1 MKRIIA
7 ALFSILM
14 VSSLSAQEKRASPL
28 MNVKAD
34 VDGLGVSIQYGQPA
48 KKGRVIFGELVPYGK
63 IWRTG
68 ANEASVIEFSANA
81 MVNGEKVKAG
91 KYALFT
97 IPGEKEWTIILNE
110 VWNQWGA
117 YNYDISKDVASFKV
131 PAEQMK
137 DVTENFTISISEDG
151 NVTISWDMTSV
162 TFEVSKG

>member
-1 MKRIIA
+1 
-7 ALFSILM
+7 
-14 VSSLSAQEKRASPL
+14 
-28 MNVKAD
+28 
-34 VDGLGVSIQYGQPA
+34 
-48 KKGRVIFGELVPYGK
+48 
-63 IWRTG
+63 
-68 ANEASVIEFSANA
+68 

-117 YNYDISKDVASFKV
+117 YNYDSSKDVASFKV

-137 DVTENFTISISEDG
+137 DVTENFTIAISEDG